1 MTRALVIVSLALLGW
16 AVYETA
22 RARRGRR
29 KYKQAMAAVYEMTK
43 NHLDYMHEQEVMKE
57 TDARAMDELLGR
69 YAAAVDQQA
78 ADGREIARLE
88 RKVNQKEQM
97 MKGRLV
103 SDLPSRRRKDAKCI
117 DTACKEKKP

>member
-16 AVYETA
+16 AVYETVQA
-22 RARRGRR
+22 RQGRR
-29 KYKQAMAAVYEMTK
+29 KYKQAMAVVYELTK

-57 TDARAMDELLGR
+57 SDARAMDELLGR

-88 RKVNQKEQM
+88 RKVDQQEQLM
-97 MKGRLV
+97 EGRLV
-103 SDLPSRRRKDAKCI
+103 SDLPSRRRKEIQNAN
-117 DTACKEKKP
+117 EHEG

>member
-16 AVYETA
+16 AVYETVQA
-22 RARRGRR
+22 WRARR

-88 RKVNQKEQM
+88 RKVDQQEQLM
-97 MKGRLV
+97 EGRLV
-103 SDLPSRRRKDAKCI
+103 SDLPSRRRKEIQNAN
-117 DTACKEKKP
+117 EHEG

>member
-16 AVYETA
+16 AVHETVQ
-22 RARRGRR
+22 ARRGRR
-29 KYKQAMAAVYEMTK
+29 KYKQAMAAVYELTK

-78 ADGREIARLE
+78 AYGREIARLE

-103 SDLPSRRRKDAKCI
+103 SDLPSRRRKEIRNAN
-117 DTACKEKKP
+117 EHEG

>member
-57 TDARAMDELLGR
+57 TDARAMDELLEK
-69 YAAAVDQQA
+69 YAAAVAQQA
-78 ADGREIARLE
+78 ADGKEIAHLSRQIE
-88 RKVNQKEQM
+88 QKKQLME
-97 MKGRLV
+97 GRLV
-103 SDLPSRRRKDAKCI
+103 SDLPSRRKSERNKIEKGE
-117 DTACKEKKP
+117 KE

>member
-16 AVYETA
+16 AVYETVQ
-22 RARRGRR
+22 ARRGRR
-29 KYKQAMAAVYEMTK
+29 KYKQAMAAVYELTK

-78 ADGREIARLE
+78 AYGREIARLE

-103 SDLPSRRRKDAKCI
+103 SDLPSRRRKEIRNAN
-117 DTACKEKKP
+117 EHEG

>member
-16 AVYETA
+16 AVYETVQ
-22 RARRGRR
+22 ARRGRR

-88 RKVNQKEQM
+88 RKVDQQEQLM
-97 MKGRLV
+97 EGRLV
-103 SDLPSRRRKDAKCI
+103 SDLPSRRRKDAKCT

>member
-16 AVYETA
+16 AVFETV

-57 TDARAMDELLGR
+57 SDARAMDELLDR
-69 YAAAVDQQA
+69 YAAVVDHQA

-88 RKVNQKEQM
+88 RKVDQQEQLM
-97 MKGRLV
+97 EGRLV
-103 SDLPSRRRKDAKCI
+103 SDLPSRRRKEIQNAN
-117 DTACKEKKP
+117 EHEG

>member
-16 AVYETA
+16 AVYETVQ
-22 RARRGRR
+22 ARRASR
-29 KYKQAMAAVYEMTK
+29 KYKQATAAVYELTK

-57 TDARAMDELLGR
+57 SDAKAMDELLGR
-69 YAAAVDQQA
+69 YAAAVDQQT

-88 RKVNQKEQM
+88 RQIKQKEQM

-103 SDLPSRRRKDAKCI
+103 SDLPSRRRKDAKCT

>member
-16 AVYETA
+16 AVYETVQ
-22 RARRGRR
+22 ARRGRR
-29 KYKQAMAAVYEMTK
+29 KYKQAMAAVYELTK

-88 RKVNQKEQM
+88 RKVDQQEQLM
-97 MKGRLV
+97 EGRLV
-103 SDLPSRRRKDAKCI
+103 SDLPSRRRKEIQNAN
-117 DTACKEKKP
+117 EHEG

>member
-16 AVYETA
+16 AVYETVQ
-22 RARRGRR
+22 ARRARR
-29 KYKQAMAAVYEMTK
+29 KYKQATAAVYELTK
-43 NHLDYMHEQEVMKE
+43 NHLDYRHEQEVMKE

-88 RKVNQKEQM
+88 RKVDQQEQLM
-97 MKGRLV
+97 EGRLV
-103 SDLPSRRRKDAKCI
+103 SDLPSRRRKDAKCT